1 MSCSKPIAVVR
12 PFSPNQE
19 EAKEAVN
26 LIKIASTEMTEYIT
40 TKLGR
45 STRYVTISSIVAA
58 IMGTMSAIRAS
69 MKVGFKE
76 SFLHYASIL
85 TQLNSFVASMALLF
99 KEEGIPFSKKR
110 ALEAASELTAET
122 LGSTKSN
129 SAMTWILPVIVNLVA
144 IILAGLTLFK
154 VVDIKHVIN
163 GGSALRAIKTIK
175 DSVGDVTNYILE
187 DLFKLDVTGNVPYY
201 ETTIS

>member
-1 MSCSKPIAVVR
+1 MLFRSVSQSRYNYNNNNTNNNNNNYYNTNMSCSKPIAVVH

-45 STRYVTISSIVAA
+45 GTRYVTISSIVAA

-110 ALEAASELTAET
+110 AWRL
-122 LGSTKSN
+122 
-129 SAMTWILPVIVNLVA
+129 
-144 IILAGLTLFK
+144 
-154 VVDIKHVIN
+154 
-163 GGSALRAIKTIK
+163 
-175 DSVGDVTNYILE
+175 
-187 DLFKLDVTGNVPYY
+187 
-201 ETTIS
+201 